1 MIEKATPL
9 RPFARTLLLA
19 GLAAVLAGC
28 ATPPGYDPGAHA
40 VPAVIAPAWQAPL
53 PHQGRLDV
61 LADWWQQFNDPA
73 LQQLIAS
80 AQSASATIA
89 SARARIEQSRAE
101 LVLAGA
107 VLNPT
112 LNASAGV
119 SRARAD
125 LRMPVGTSISA
136 GLQSNWEL
144 DLFGGNRASRD
155 AASARTQG
163 AIATWHDAR
172 VSIAA
177 EVAQQYTALRACEA
191 QVEQTRQDAASR
203 RETARLTD
211 LAARA
216 GFQAPANAA
225 LTRASAAQGN
235 SLLLQQTAQCE
246 LLVKA
251 LVALTGLDEPALR
264 ERLREGKARLP
275 QPAQLA
281 LPALPAQLLA
291 QRPDL
296 VAAERELV
304 ASSLDIR
311 STEARFHP
319 RVTLAGNLGIA
330 HFSSGGNH
338 TDGVTW
344 SLGPLGV
351 TLPLLDGGVRRANFD
366 AAYARADEAK
376 SVYASKLRGAV
387 REVEEA
393 LVNLQGTSDR
403 AADAHTANEGFAA
416 SYTAA
421 QARYRGGLSNLFELE
436 DARRSAVQAQSALIE
451 LQRERV
457 AAWINLYR
465 ALGGGWSEAAS
476 APPPPVNGPPV
487 S

>member
-1 MIEKATPL
+1 MIEKAVPLRQFL
-9 RPFARTLLLA
+9 RPFLLA
-19 GLAAVLAGC
+19 SLAALVGC
-28 ATPPGYDPGAHA
+28 ATPPGYDPAAHA
-40 VPAVIAPAWQAPL
+40 VPPITTPSWQAPL
-53 PHQGRLDV
+53 PHEGRLDA
-61 LADWWQQFNDPA
+61 LANWWQQFNDPA
-73 LQQLIAS
+73 LQQLISS
-80 AQSASATIA
+80 AQGASATIA
-89 SARARIEQSRAE
+89 SARARIEQSRAA
-101 LVLAGA
+101 LTLAGA

-119 SRARAD
+119 SRSRAD
-125 LRMPVGTSISA
+125 VNMPVGTSISA
-136 GLQSNWEL
+136 GLQSSWEL

-155 AASARTQG
+155 ATSVRAQG
-163 AIATWHDAR
+163 AIASWHDAR

-191 QVEQTRQDAASR
+191 QVEQARQDAQSR

-235 SLLLQQTAQCE
+235 RLLLQQAAQCE
-246 LLVKA
+246 VLVKA
-251 LVALTGLDEPALR
+251 LVALTGLEEPALR

-275 QPAQLA
+275 QPAQIA
-281 LPALPAQLLA
+281 VAALPAQLLA

-296 VAAERELV
+296 AAAERELV

-311 STEARFHP
+311 STQAQFYP
-319 RVTLAGNLGIA
+319 RVTLAGSLGAA
-330 HFSSGGNH
+330 HFSSGGNNR
-338 TDGVTW
+338 DGVTW
-344 SLGPLGV
+344 SLGPLSV
-351 TLPLLDGGVRRANFD
+351 ALPVLDGGVRRANFD

-393 LVNLQGTSDR
+393 LVNLQSTSER
-403 AADAHTANEGFAA
+403 AADAQTALDGYAA

-451 LQRERV
+451 LQRERA
-457 AAWINLYR
+457 AAWISLYR
-465 ALGGGWSEAAS
+465 ALGGGWNATAS
-476 APPPPVNGPPV
+476 TPPPPIAIKPV